1 MLFRSFR
8 EALRKLPGDMLE
20 HDLVQR
26 PLSVLGG
33 KTLREAAADS
43 AISRTAQAILLLLEL
58 QADALDWDFDF
69 DRYRSVLGLP
79 APAPVGAD
87 LLKNRPSIGVSCTKW
102 RRIPLGEM
110 TDEQVSGLMGYA
122 AGIHL
127 TSSAVRYAK
136 EIERRASTVGTLP
149 RIGAH
154 QLLADAAENPD
165 AALKHILAAADLIT
179 DQNRSPAR

>member
-1 MLFRSFR
+1 MLFRS
-8 EALRKLPGDMLE
+8 
-20 HDLVQR
+20 
-26 PLSVLGG
+26 
-33 KTLREAAADS
+33 
-43 AISRTAQAILLLLEL
+43 
-58 QADALDWDFDF
+58 
-69 DRYRSVLGLP
+69 
-79 APAPVGAD
+79 
-87 LLKNRPSIGVSCTKW
+87 
-102 RRIPLGEM
+102 IPLGEM

-179 DQNRSPAR
+179 DQNRSPARYLLSTLIPCMQRGFSDVFTALFERIQRNHMSEPGIAQALYQLLVSMGVMTPDGKLSEQAAAAATAESPAPGGIWTPDSGPASATTESKSKLWVPGMD